1 MLFSR
6 TISSTGSKNSTN
18 YAINNSATKSSLTI
32 NNTNANI
39 KSDYSGSVCN
49 YGAITM
55 SNGKI
60 LSTYDTAIS
69 QYSGNTTITGGEVT
83 GNFGITPKNQ
93 TSVGSGEITI
103 GTNDS
108 GTPSTTSPIITGGEF
123 SITPANYFS
132 QIYFYDGKITISYKD
147 HVIYGATPINPKP
160 GDSSYKNQI
169 KTPTGYSILLSSD
182 GATATLGKVTSI
194 TDTSKI
200 KSGIVINYPTLSNSV
215 SISSTTYSGCL
226 KTSQTFSTSSGKV
239 KCVVIRNSNGN
250 IDIVPLT
257 ASNLVTNG
265 RMFYVEKLEEILDK
279 IASIYNNSSYSV
291 SSYNVGSSK
300 RTNYTTEEDTK
311 AIYDAYKTNTT
322 NFSSLYYDDFYG
334 YWTSMV
340 KDMGN
345 AYYNDVYVYFGT
357 KTNYQN
363 KDDYIT
369 NVTVDSEETQ
379 YYPESITSRIM
390 PVISLKN
397 TVTITG
403 GSGTYANPYELG
415 T

>member
-1 MLFSR
+1 
-6 TISSTGSKNSTN
+6 
-18 YAINNSATKSSLTI
+18 
-32 NNTNANI
+32 
-39 KSDYSGSVCN
+39 
-49 YGAITM
+49 M